1 MSVPDSFPPPLL
13 ARKWNIKRKE
23 DKAMTYT
30 KPEVR
35 VLGEATRLI
44 EITGKGNL
52 VKDNESPRT
61 HTAPAYDLDE

>member
-1 MSVPDSFPPPLL
+1 
-13 ARKWNIKRKE
+13 
-23 DKAMTYT
+23 MTYT